1 MKKII
6 TLVVAI
12 AAILL
17 LALTCPNKQAHQDKI
32 KVIMSSIVEEG
43 LNKEASDDEKGF
55 ALLGSLFATK
65 MVEVALDQKL
75 DVSNYVVCS
84 VGKVSFEGKTHY
96 ISFGILNQVFVLGQ
110 DKMRQT
116 IKEIESK

>member
-6 TLVVAI
+6 TLIVAI

-32 KVIMSSIVEEG
+32 KTTMSGIVEEG

-55 ALLGSLFATK
+55 AFLGSLFATK
-65 MVEVALDQKL
+65 MGEVALDQKL
-75 DVSNYVVCS
+75 DGNNYIICS
-84 VGKVSFEGKTHY
+84 IGKVSFEGKTHY
-96 ISFGILNQVFVLGQ
+96 VSFGILNQVFVLGQ

-116 IKEIESK
+116 IKELESK